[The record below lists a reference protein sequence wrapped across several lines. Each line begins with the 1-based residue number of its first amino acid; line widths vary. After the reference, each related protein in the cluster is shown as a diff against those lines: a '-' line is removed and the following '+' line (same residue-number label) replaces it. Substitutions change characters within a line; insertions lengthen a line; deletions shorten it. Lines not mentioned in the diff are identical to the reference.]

1 MNETEI
7 PRHIIE
13 RSERRWAEKLKQET
27 QRWQESGP
35 VRPATVSKVE
45 TDVPVVRSLPSNT
58 KTAGLSVRTT
68 QITLMLQGS

>member
-13 RSERRWAEKLKQET
+13 RSERRWAEKLKHET
-27 QRWQESGP
+27 RRLQESRP

-45 TDVPVVRSLPSNT
+45 TDVPLVRSRPARVRLP
-58 KTAGLSVRTT
+58 
-68 QITLMLQGS
+68 TLQP